1 MATTTAPPTVI
12 NAKLNGQD
20 IQTKPG
26 TLLINLTKELG
37 IEVPAFCYYEGFSL
51 QAACR
56 MCLVQVNNSPKL
68 LPGCTTIVTAGMVI
82 ETDSPLVVEA
92 RKSMLEF
99 LLVNHPL
106 DCPVCDKGGEC
117 ELQDMVFKYGAGESR
132 FVDLKQHE
140 PERPFSPVVY
150 YDPARCILCYRCVRV
165 CDEGYGVNALG
176 VVNRGVHSEIAPNL
190 GDQLNCD
197 ECGACIDICPVGALT
212 SNTYRYKTRPWE
224 MKHVGTTCAHCSN
237 GCKTTLGVRNDE
249 IMRANNRDSS
259 GLNEEFL
266 CIKGRFGFDF
276 NHHAE
281 RLQSPLLRV
290 DGQLQPVSWSK
301 ALAAVASKFAEVK
314 AAGGKFGVIGSNRTS
329 NEENYYLQKFARQ
342 GLGTNNI
349 DHARTGDVVTLVD
362 ALSGKHGKLA
372 TMADLYQTKAALVL
386 GSDLSQQ
393 HPLLAYELRRNWRH
407 HQSRLYAMTPGPVR
421 EDKYAAV
428 KARIP
433 AGEEITALEGW
444 REQLSKE
451 AELLILF
458 GDSVKGEAVRRL
470 VDFGESLGI
479 PVKYVALVDYAN
491 SRGAID
497 MGLVPELLPG
507 FVPSHQPGLTM
518 PEMIEDPGLDVLW
531 VVGANPLERQSL
543 ASKKAFVVVHDLF
556 LTGTASEAD
565 VVFPAASAYEKKG
578 TVTNV
583 TGEVQRL
590 SAAVKTMGAK
600 ADLEIFGLLS
610 KEMGFD
616 LGIWTPDA
624 VFDEIRRNVR
634 AYNVTMPILASGGA
648 APTAPVNGRVDVQMR
663 PDLIQSAGDT
673 LFTSGSMTKYSKVL
687 NTVPERPGQLYKPV

>member
-1 MATTTAPPTVI
+1 MATTTTPPTVI

-26 TLLINLTKELG
+26 TLLINMTKELG
-37 IEVPAFCYYEGFSL
+37 IEVPAFCYYEGFTL

-56 MCLVQVNNSPKL
+56 MCLVQVNGSPKL
-68 LPGCTTIVTAGMVI
+68 LPGCTTMVTEGMVI
-82 ETDSPLVVEA
+82 ETESPLVVEA

-132 FVDLKQHE
+132 FVDIKHHE
-140 PERPFSPVVY
+140 PERAFSPVVY

-165 CDEGYGVNALG
+165 CDEGYGVSALG

-249 IMRANNRDSS
+249 IMRANNRDAS
-259 GLNEEFL
+259 GLNDEFL

-276 NHHAE
+276 NHHPE

-290 DGQLQPVSWSK
+290 DGELKPVSWSK
-301 ALAAVASKFAEVK
+301 ALATVATKFKEVK
-314 AAGGKFGVIGSNRTS
+314 AAGGKFGVIGSSRTS

-362 ALSGKHGKLA
+362 SLSGKQGQLA
-372 TMADLYQTKAALVL
+372 TMADLYQTKAALVI
-386 GSDLSQQ
+386 GTDLAQQ

-407 HQSRLYAMTPGPVR
+407 HQARIYAMTPGPVR
-421 EDKYAAV
+421 EDKYAAAT
-428 KARIP
+428 ARAAFGQELP
-433 AGEEITALEGW
+433 ALEAW
-444 REQLSKE
+444 REQLAKE
-451 AELLILF
+451 PELLILF
-458 GDSVKGEAVRRL
+458 GDSVKGQSVRQL

-507 FVPSHQPGLTM
+507 FVSSQKPGLSM
-518 PEMIEDPGLDVLW
+518 PEMLADPQLDVLW
-531 VVGANPLERQSL
+531 VVGANPLVQNTLQS
-543 ASKKAFVVVHDLF
+543 SQAFVVVQDLF
-556 LTGTASEAD
+556 LTATAARAD

-590 SAAVKTMGAK
+590 HAAVKTMGTK
-600 ADLEIFGLLS
+600 SDLEIFGLLGQ
-610 KEMGFD
+610 EMGLE
-616 LGIWTPDA
+616 LGIWSADI
-624 VFDEIRRNVR
+624 VLNEIRQNVR
-634 AYNVTMPILASGGA
+634 GYNVTMPILASGGA
-648 APTAPVNGRVDVQMR
+648 AATSPVNGRVNVEMR
-663 PDLIQSAGDT
+663 PELIRSAGDT
-673 LFTSGSMTKYSKVL
+673 LFTSGSMTKYSPVL
-687 NTVPERPGQLYKPV
+687 NSVAERPGKLYKPV

>member
-1 MATTTAPPTVI
+1 MATTTTPPTVI

-26 TLLINLTKELG
+26 TLLINMTKELG
-37 IEVPAFCYYEGFSL
+37 IEVPAFCYYEGFTL

-56 MCLVQVNNSPKL
+56 MCLVQVNGSPKL
-68 LPGCTTIVTAGMVI
+68 LPGCTTIVTEGMVI
-82 ETDSPLVVEA
+82 ETESPLVVEA

-132 FVDLKQHE
+132 FVDIKHHE

-165 CDEGYGVNALG
+165 CDEGYGVSALG

-249 IMRANNRDSS
+249 IMRANNRDAS
-259 GLNEEFL
+259 GLNDEFL

-276 NHHAE
+276 NHHPE

-290 DGQLQPVSWSK
+290 DGELKPVSWSK
-301 ALAAVASKFAEVK
+301 ALAAVATKFKEVK
-314 AAGGKFGVIGSNRTS
+314 AAGGKFGVIGSSRTS

-342 GLGTNNI
+342 GLETNNI

-362 ALSGKHGKLA
+362 SLSGKQGQLA
-372 TMADLYQTKAALVL
+372 TMADLYRTKAALVI
-386 GSDLSQQ
+386 GTDLAQQ

-407 HQSRLYAMTPGPVR
+407 HQARIYAMTPGEVR
-421 EDKYAAV
+421 EDKYAAAT
-428 KARIP
+428 ARVAFGQELP
-433 AGEEITALEGW
+433 ALESW
-444 REQLSKE
+444 REQLTKE
-451 AELLILF
+451 PELLILF
-458 GDSVKGEAVRRL
+458 GDSVKGQAVRQL

-507 FVPSHQPGLTM
+507 FVSSQKPGLSM
-518 PEMIEDPGLDVLW
+518 PEMLADPQLDVLW
-531 VVGANPLERQSL
+531 VVGANPLAQNTLQS
-543 ASKKAFVVVHDLF
+543 SQAFVVVQDLF
-556 LTGTASEAD
+556 LTATAARAD

-590 SAAVKTMGAK
+590 SAAVKTMGTK
-600 ADLEIFGLLS
+600 SDLEIFGLLGQ
-610 KEMGFD
+610 EMGLE
-616 LGIWTPDA
+616 LGIWSADI
-624 VFDEIRRNVR
+624 VLNEIRQNVR
-634 AYNVTMPILASGGA
+634 GYNIAMPNLASGGA
-648 APTAPVNGRVDVQMR
+648 AATSPVNGRVNVEMR
-663 PDLIQSAGDT
+663 PELIRSAGDT
-673 LFTSGSMTKYSKVL
+673 LFTTGSMTKYSAVL
-687 NTVPERPGQLYKPV
+687 NSVPERPGKLYKPV

>member
-1 MATTTAPPTVI
+1 MATTTTPPTVI

-26 TLLINLTKELG
+26 TLLINMTKELG
-37 IEVPAFCYYEGFSL
+37 IEVPAFCYYEGFTL

-56 MCLVQVNNSPKL
+56 MCLVQVNGSPKL
-68 LPGCTTIVTAGMVI
+68 LPGCTTMVTEGMLI
-82 ETDSPLVVEA
+82 ETESPLVVEA

-132 FVDLKQHE
+132 FVDIKHHE
-140 PERPFSPVVY
+140 PERAFSPVVY

-165 CDEGYGVNALG
+165 CDEGYGVSALG

-249 IMRANNRDSS
+249 IMRANNRDAS
-259 GLNEEFL
+259 GLNDEFL

-276 NHHAE
+276 NHHPE

-290 DGQLQPVSWSK
+290 DGELKPVSWSK
-301 ALAAVASKFAEVK
+301 AIAAVATKFKEVK
-314 AAGGKFGVIGSNRTS
+314 AAGGKFGVIGSSRTS

-362 ALSGKHGKLA
+362 SLSGKQGRLA
-372 TMADLYQTKAALVL
+372 TMADLYQTKAALVI
-386 GSDLSQQ
+386 GTDLAQQ

-407 HQSRLYAMTPGPVR
+407 HQARIYAMTPGPVR
-421 EDKYAAV
+421 EDKYAAAT
-428 KARIP
+428 ARVAFGQELP
-433 AGEEITALEGW
+433 ALEAW
-444 REQLSKE
+444 REQLAKE
-451 AELLILF
+451 PELLILF
-458 GDSVKGEAVRRL
+458 GDSVKGQAVRQL

-507 FVPSHQPGLTM
+507 FVSSQKPGLSM
-518 PEMIEDPGLDVLW
+518 PEMLADPQLDVLW
-531 VVGANPLERQSL
+531 VVGANPLVQNTLQS
-543 ASKKAFVVVHDLF
+543 SQAFVVVQDLF
-556 LTGTASEAD
+556 LTATAARAD

-590 SAAVKTMGAK
+590 HAAVKTMGTK
-600 ADLEIFGLLS
+600 SDLEIFGLLGQ
-610 KEMGFD
+610 EMGLE
-616 LGIWTPDA
+616 LGIWSADI
-624 VFDEIRRNVR
+624 VLNEIRQNVR
-634 AYNVTMPILASGGA
+634 GYNVTMPILASGGA
-648 APTAPVNGRVDVQMR
+648 AATSPVNGRVNVEMR
-663 PDLIQSAGDT
+663 PELIRSAGDT
-673 LFTSGSMTKYSKVL
+673 LFTSGSMTKYSPVL
-687 NTVPERPGQLYKPV
+687 NSVAERPGKLYKPV

>member
-1 MATTTAPPTVI
+1 MATTTTPPTVI

-26 TLLINLTKELG
+26 TLLINMTKELG
-37 IEVPAFCYYEGFSL
+37 IEVPAFCYYEGFTL

-56 MCLVQVNNSPKL
+56 MCLVQVNGSPKL
-68 LPGCTTIVTAGMVI
+68 IPGCTTIVTEGMVI
-82 ETDSPLVVEA
+82 ETESPLVVEA

-132 FVDLKQHE
+132 FVDIKNHE

-249 IMRANNRDSS
+249 IMRANNRDAS
-259 GLNEEFL
+259 GLNDEFL

-276 NHHAE
+276 NHHPE

-290 DGQLQPVSWSK
+290 DGELKPVSWSQ
-301 ALAAVASKFAEVK
+301 ALAAVATKFTEVK
-314 AAGGKFGVIGSNRTS
+314 AAGGKFGVIGSSRTS
-329 NEENYYLQKFARQ
+329 NEENYYLQKFARL

-362 ALSGKHGKLA
+362 SLSGKQGKLA
-372 TMADLYQTKAALVL
+372 TMADLYQTKAALVI
-386 GSDLSQQ
+386 GTDLAQQ

-407 HQSRLYAMTPGPVR
+407 HQARIYAMTPGPVR
-421 EDKYAAV
+421 EDKYAAAT
-428 KARIP
+428 ARVAFGQELP
-433 AGEEITALEGW
+433 ALEAW
-444 REQLSKE
+444 REQLAKE
-451 AELLILF
+451 PELLILF
-458 GDSVKGEAVRRL
+458 GDSIKGQAVRQL
-470 VDFGESLGI
+470 VDFGESLGM

-507 FVPSHQPGLTM
+507 FVSSQKPGLSI
-518 PEMIEDPGLDVLW
+518 PEILADPQLDVLW
-531 VVGANPLERQSL
+531 VVGANPLAQNTLKS
-543 ASKKAFVVVHDLF
+543 SQAFVVVQDLF
-556 LTGTASEAD
+556 LTATAARAD

-590 SAAVKTMGAK
+590 SAAVKTMGTK
-600 ADLEIFGLLS
+600 SDLEILGLLGL
-610 KEMGFD
+610 EMGLQ
-616 LGIWTPDA
+616 LGIWSPDT
-624 VFDEIRRNVR
+624 VLDEIRQNVR
-634 AYNVTMPILASGGA
+634 GYNVTMPILSSGGA
-648 APTAPVNGRVDVQMR
+648 APTSPVNGRVNVEMR
-663 PDLIQSAGDT
+663 PELIRSAGDT
-673 LFTSGSMTKYSKVL
+673 LFTSGSMTKYSPVL
-687 NTVPERPGQLYKPV
+687 NSVAERPGKLYKPV

>member
-1 MATTTAPPTVI
+1 MATTTTPPTVV

-20 IQTKPG
+20 IQTKLG
-26 TLLINLTKELG
+26 TLLINMTKELG
-37 IEVPAFCYYEGFSL
+37 IEVPAFCYYEGFTL

-56 MCLVQVNNSPKL
+56 MCLVQVNGSPKL
-68 LPGCTTIVTAGMVI
+68 LPGCTTMVTEGMVI
-82 ETDSPLVVEA
+82 ETESPLVVEA

-132 FVDLKQHE
+132 FVDIKHHE
-140 PERPFSPVVY
+140 PERAFSPVVY

-165 CDEGYGVNALG
+165 CDEGYGVSALG

-249 IMRANNRDSS
+249 IMRANNRDAS
-259 GLNEEFL
+259 GLNDEFL

-276 NHHAE
+276 NHHPE

-290 DGQLQPVSWSK
+290 DGELKPVSWSK
-301 ALAAVASKFAEVK
+301 ALAAVATKFKEVK
-314 AAGGKFGVIGSNRTS
+314 AAGGKFGVIGSSRTS

-362 ALSGKHGKLA
+362 SLSGKQGQLA
-372 TMADLYQTKAALVL
+372 TMADLYQTKAALVI
-386 GSDLSQQ
+386 GTDLAQQ

-407 HQSRLYAMTPGPVR
+407 HQARIYAMTPGPVR
-421 EDKYAAV
+421 EDKYAAAT
-428 KARIP
+428 ARVAFGQELP
-433 AGEEITALEGW
+433 ALEAW
-444 REQLSKE
+444 REQLAKE
-451 AELLILF
+451 PELLILF
-458 GDSVKGEAVRRL
+458 GDSVKGQSVRLL

-507 FVPSHQPGLTM
+507 FVSSQKPGLSM
-518 PEMIEDPGLDVLW
+518 PEMLADPQLDVLW
-531 VVGANPLERQSL
+531 VVGANPLVQNTLQS
-543 ASKKAFVVVHDLF
+543 SQAFVVVQDLF
-556 LTGTASEAD
+556 LTKTAARAD

-590 SAAVKTMGAK
+590 HAAVKTMGTK
-600 ADLEIFGLLS
+600 SDLEIFGLLGQ
-610 KEMGFD
+610 EMGLE
-616 LGIWTPDA
+616 LGIWSADI
-624 VFDEIRRNVR
+624 VLNEIRQNVR
-634 AYNVTMPILASGGA
+634 GYNVTMPILASGGA
-648 APTAPVNGRVDVQMR
+648 AATSPVNGRVNVEMR
-663 PDLIQSAGDT
+663 PELIRSAGDT
-673 LFTSGSMTKYSKVL
+673 LFTSGSMTKYSPVL
-687 NTVPERPGQLYKPV
+687 NSVAERPGKLYKSV